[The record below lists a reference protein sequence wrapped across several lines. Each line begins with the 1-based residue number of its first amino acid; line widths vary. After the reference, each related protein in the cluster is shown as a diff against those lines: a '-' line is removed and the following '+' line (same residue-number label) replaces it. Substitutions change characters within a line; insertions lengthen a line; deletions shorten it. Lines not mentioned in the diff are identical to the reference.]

1 MSRGEGVSG
10 QQFAD
15 IGDFESSAAF
25 SDMEKR
31 VLRYATALTQAPTEV
46 SEDLFTS
53 LREDFDPR
61 QMVELTAAIAWENF
75 RARFNRGFGIEAEG
89 FAEGA
94 ACPVQPRTR
103 AAAGRGA

>member
-75 RARFNRGFGIEAEG
+75 RARFNRGFGIESQQFSEG
-89 FAEGA
+89 SV
-94 ACPVQPRTR
+94 CQVHRVTT
-103 AAAGRGA
+103 